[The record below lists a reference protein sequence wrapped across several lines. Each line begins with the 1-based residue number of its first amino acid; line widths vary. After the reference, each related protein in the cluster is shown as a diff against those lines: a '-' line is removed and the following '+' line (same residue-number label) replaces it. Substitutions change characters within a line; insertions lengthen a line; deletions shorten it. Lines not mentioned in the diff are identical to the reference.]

1 MREGLKKI
9 YERRLEFA
17 YDCAHRA
24 ETVKEFNFFVDRIK
38 EIKEMI
44 EEV

>member
-9 YERRLEFA
+9 YARRLEFA
-17 YDCAHRA
+17 YNCAYKA
-24 ETVKEFNFFVDRIK
+24 KTVKEFNFFVDRIK
-38 EIKEMI
+38 EIKEMM